1 MVMGEMTAADAST
14 RRLIAAATL
23 LLCAAVVA
31 IPYWSGR
38 AYRRWMKE
46 NHPLARPRA
55 GLERMGTSYE
65 AKRANVDDA
74 TEVVGIVLAEIS
86 RATSTRKKR

>member
-1 MVMGEMTAADAST
+1 
-14 RRLIAAATL
+14 
-23 LLCAAVVA
+23 
-31 IPYWSGR
+31 
-38 AYRRWMKE
+38 MKE

-74 TEVVGIVLAEIS
+74 TEVVGIVLAESS